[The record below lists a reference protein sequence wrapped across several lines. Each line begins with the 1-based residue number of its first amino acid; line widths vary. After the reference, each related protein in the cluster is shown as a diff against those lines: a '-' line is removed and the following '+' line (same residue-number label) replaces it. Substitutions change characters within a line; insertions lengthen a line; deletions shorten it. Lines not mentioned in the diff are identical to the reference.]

1 MKKDNR
7 RQTTCRRKILF
18 TLVLVS
24 SLLFTHTILCA
35 NVYSQRKLDINL
47 KNAPL
52 VEVLKQIDQ
61 QSEFSVLYR
70 SDQLEKFSPVSIE
83 LKDATVEEIL
93 DQCLKNTGLSYQIN
107 DKTIVITKQH
117 LSASAM
123 PQQAMR
129 VIKGVVTDNKKEP
142 LIGATVMI
150 KGTTVGVVANE
161 EGEFTLN
168 VPEGTSVLV
177 VSFIGFKPQEVNI
190 SNQTNLKVILEED
203 IVAMDDVVVTGY
215 FNRSKSSFT
224 GAVKT
229 ITKEQLMKVST
240 GNIFTTLNNLD
251 PGFKLEDNNAMGSD
265 PNHLPEFN
273 IRGKGSYQNSST
285 SPIFIMDGFQVES
298 EKVFDM
304 DINRIESITILKDA
318 SATILYGS
326 RAANGV
332 VVIET
337 RAPEPGRIRVTY
349 TFKPTLAIA
358 DLTDYSLMDATE
370 KLEYERLAGLY
381 NYKYGAGSLDDLKTQ
396 HKLDELYN
404 KRFADVTRGVNTY
417 WLKQPVRNAFS
428 HDHSLFVEGGDQAI
442 RYGVDVNYNQNGG
455 VMKASGRDRFS
466 LGFNLIYRI
475 KDKVTIKNYAS
486 YGHVKAYNSPY
497 GQFETYAQANPYE
510 TIHDENG
517 EMVALLSNGDPNP
530 LWDAALP
537 SRDEQKNQTFT
548 ERINIDWYIKQNLRL
563 KGSFQI
569 QKDDLA
575 SEYYKSPRSSKFV
588 LAEAYNPETRK
599 REPIEYIPI
608 EKRGEM
614 ALKDGN
620 GLNWTGNITLSYDKT
635 IDGHTIFIGAGGEAN
650 YNQTQDHGYTLT
662 GFPDDRYY
670 DPAFAIRY
678 KENTKATSSE
688 STSKSVGLFVNLN
701 YIYDN
706 RYFADISFREDGS
719 SRFGADNKFALFY
732 SLGAGWNI
740 HNEKL
745 WNEDNWVDL
754 LKLRFSYGTTGNQEF
769 SAYQAKTTYEFQ
781 TDQMYYNTIG
791 SVLMGYGNDH
801 LKWQKQYM
809 TNIGLDFGMFK
820 GRLQANLNYYIRK
833 TSGMLTNITV
843 APSLGFMDNSY
854 KENLGEIENRGFE
867 INLNAVLIRKQ
878 ESDLEWAI
886 ALQGATNKS
895 KLLEISKE
903 LKGINEKNN
912 EEKAIP
918 GNVYEE
924 GESMTA
930 IKAVRSLGI
939 DPGTG
944 KELYLTKDGNV
955 TTTWNPADKVICG
968 NTEPKF
974 YGNVSTNLYYKG
986 FNLNAIFAYTIKADL
1001 YNQTLVDRVEGA
1013 DPAYNADIRVL
1024 ANRWKE
1030 SGEHT
1035 FFKNI
1040 ADTKPSYVSS
1050 RFVQEENT
1058 FSLKS
1063 VSLAYDFKREWI
1075 QRCKIE
1081 NLRLSFYMNDVFRI
1095 SSIKQERGLT
1105 YPFARSFVFALNI
1118 GF

>member
-1 MKKDNR
+1 MNNNK
-7 RQTTCRRKILF
+7 RQKACRRKGLF
-18 TLVLVS
+18 TFLLAV
-24 SLLFTHTILCA
+24 SLLFTHSILCA
-35 NVYSQRKLDINL
+35 NVFSQKKLDISMKDVSL
-47 KNAPL
+47 I
-52 VEVLKQIDQ
+52 EVLKHIDQ

-70 SDQLEKFSPVSIE
+70 SDQLEKLGRVSVN
-83 LKDATVEEIL
+83 LKDASVEEIL
-93 DQCLKNTGLSYQIN
+93 NQCLQNTGLSYRIN
-107 DKTIVITKQH
+107 DKTIVITKQNY
-117 LSASAM
+117 LGTPL
-123 PQQAMR
+123 PQQNMKE
-129 VIKGVVTDNKKEP
+129 IKGKVIDSKKEP
-142 LIGATVMI
+142 LIGATIMI
-150 KGTTVGVVANE
+150 KGTTIGVVTNE
-161 EGEFTLN
+161 NGEFSLKVPENTQSLTISFIGYKPMEVNIAGKTTLN
-168 VPEGTSVLV
+168 VT
-177 VSFIGFKPQEVNI
+177 
-190 SNQTNLKVILEED
+190 LEED
-203 IVAMDDVVVTGY
+203 VVAMDDVVVTGY
-215 FNRSKSSFT
+215 FSRSKNSFT

-229 ITKEQLMKVST
+229 ITKDQIMKVST

-251 PGFKLEDNNAMGSD
+251 PSFKIEDNNSMGSD

-285 SPIFIMDGFQVES
+285 SPIFIMDGFQVDAQ
-298 EKVFDM
+298 KVFDM

-337 RAPEPGRIRVTY
+337 RAPEPGKLRVTY
-349 TFKPTLAIA
+349 TFKPTIAIA
-358 DLTDYSLMDATE
+358 DLTDYSLMNAAE

-381 NYKYGAGSLDDLKTQ
+381 KYPYSINSLSDLKGQ

-404 KRFADVTRGVNTY
+404 KRYADVVRGVNTY

-428 HDHSLFVEGGDQAI
+428 HEHSLFVEGGDQVI
-442 RYGVDVNYNQNGG
+442 RYGIDVNYNQNGG
-455 VMKASGRDRFS
+455 VMKESGRDRFS

-475 KDKVTIKNYAS
+475 KDKVTLKNYAEYS
-486 YGHVKAYNSPY
+486 HVKAYNSPY
-497 GQFETYAQANPYE
+497 GQFSTYAKANPYE
-510 TIHDENG
+510 PIRDENG

-537 SRDEQKNQTFT
+537 NRDDQKTQTFT
-548 ERINIDWYIKQNLRL
+548 DRFNVDWYIQQNLRL

-575 SEYYKSPRSSKFV
+575 SEYYRSPRSSAYV
-588 LAEAYNPETRK
+588 LTEKYDAEK
-599 REPIEYIPI
+599 RQRVKVDYIPI

-614 ALKDGN
+614 VLVDGE
-620 GLNWTGNITLSYDKT
+620 GLSWTGNVTLSYDKT
-635 IDGHTIFIGAGGEAN
+635 INGHTIFVGLGGEAN
-650 YNQTQDHGYTLT
+650 YSQTKDHGYTLT

-670 DPAFAIRY
+670 DPAYAIRY

-688 STSKSVGLFVNLN
+688 ETTKSVGAFINLN

-706 RYFADISFREDGS
+706 RYFADFSFREDGS
-719 SRFGADNKFALFY
+719 SQFGADNKFAPFY

-740 HNEKL
+740 HNEKF
-745 WNEDNWVDL
+745 WSKDNWIDL
-754 LKLRFSYGTTGNQEF
+754 LKLRFSYGSTGNQEF

-791 SVLMGYGNDH
+791 AVLKGYGNAN

-820 GRLQANLNYYIRK
+820 GRVQTNLNYYIRK

-843 APSLGFMDNSY
+843 APSLGFSSNSY

-867 INLNAVLIRKQ
+867 VNLNAVLIRKQ
-878 ESDLEWAI
+878 NSDLEWAI
-886 ALQGATNKS
+886 AFQGATNKS

-903 LKGINEKNN
+903 LKGINEANN
-912 EEKAIP
+912 KEKAIP

-944 KELYLTKDGNV
+944 NELYLTKDDKV
-955 TTTWNPADKVICG
+955 TTTWDAADKVICG
-968 NTEPKF
+968 DTEPKF
-974 YGNVSTNLYYKG
+974 FGNVSTNVYYKG

-1013 DPAYNADIRVL
+1013 DPAYNADTRVL
-1024 ANRWKE
+1024 ADRWKVP
-1030 SGEHT
+1030 GDHT
-1035 FFKNI
+1035 FYKNI

-1050 RFVQEENT
+1050 RFIQEENT
-1058 FSLKS
+1058 FALKS
-1063 VSLAYDFKREWI
+1063 VSLSYDFKREWL
-1075 QRCKIE
+1075 QRYRIE

-1095 SSIKQERGLT
+1095 SSIEEERGLT
-1105 YPFARSFVFALNI
+1105 YPFARSFVFGLNI